1 MSAEAGGPDQVTG
14 ERGTTL
20 VNRSVSVQS
29 RISNILAL
37 SLMTV
42 LGLGALI
49 WYYAGNAARQNRA
62 RSDVQRAAS
71 SHAAGDTV
79 LPSLGRI
86 DPPAPP
92 PQISPVMEGGAA
104 SEPGVDRVSLD
115 ANTLPEIPLT
125 GNGAYAASAPPTP
138 EQLAQQR
145 QLSGAVFSN
154 AAVPSAGPPMEASA
168 QPGSS
173 APPAAQPVSPSADL
187 PSLLR
192 STPVAAV
199 RAEVLPAQRLLLPK
213 GAFIDCT
220 LETAIDST
228 LPGMTTCVM
237 ATDVFGVDGKVVLLE
252 RGTKLIGETRGQVQQ
267 GQARIFVLWTEA
279 RTPAGVVVPL
289 ASPGAD
295 ELGRAGLPGEVNRH
309 FWERFGAAMLISVI
323 GGAVESA
330 SSRNGTGTVIVDP
343 STSQGVMTEVLKG
356 TINIPPTITKQN
368 GDRIPYWSREMWTSG
383 RCMSCAP
390 PIERAEESSALAL
403 TMRALRP
410 LLADREVTE
419 LCINRPREAFVESR
433 GGWQRRGT
441 AFRGLRMVQPAR
453 EAHCQL
459 DPAARRLHGAALC
472 LRPCRPASAC
482 RWCCRRRPRPAVSP
496 SRSADPPTQ
505 CGASMSWRS
514 AASSGAPAGRQS
526 LDDAEK
532 ELLRLLAAG
541 DYAAFMRLAVA
552 ARKNILVSGPTGS
565 GKTTWTKALIREI
578 SPRRA
583 PDHHRGRAGTG
594 ARPPSESRAP
604 VLLERRPGRRESNAE
619 AAARVLLAHEA
630 RPDPAGRAAL
640 RGGLR
645 LPAQRQLRPSGLDYE
660 HTRRER
666 RSRLRAIGA
675 AGEAESGRSRART
688 RGHQESALSLDR
700 RRDPVRRRGARTLH
714 QGDLVRARAQASR
727 RSSAG
732 RSCLMPAN
740 RSCTAGRASSSATR
754 LSSCRW
760 SRGSCGGAARGIDSL
775 HRLSWLPPSRPCRRR
790 GEHLDAAA
798 FVPGQRTRRRRIRTR
813 DFHCSALLGYAGG
826 RSLANDAPPA
836 DSHRRGAVV
845 AERSAVVRPSGRHSD
860 VAITV
865 AGRAV
870 PSRTRAKHFKLI
882 GTTGTGK
889 STAIR
894 EILSAALARG
904 DRAVIADPDGGYL
917 RRFFDAS
924 RGDTILNPFDE
935 RSVRWDLFAEIKTP
949 YDVEQ
954 LARSLIPD
962 HEGSDRSWRGYAR
975 TFLSASLARRMKP
988 E

>member
-368 GDRIPYWSREMWTSG
+368 GDRI
-383 RCMSCAP
+383 
-390 PIERAEESSALAL
+390 
-403 TMRALRP
+403 
-410 LLADREVTE
+410 
-419 LCINRPREAFVESR
+419 
-433 GGWQRRGT
+433 
-441 AFRGLRMVQPAR
+441 AR
-453 EAHCQL
+453 
-459 DPAARRLHGAALC
+459 
-472 LRPCRPASAC
+472 
-482 RWCCRRRPRPAVSP
+482 
-496 SRSADPPTQ
+496 T
-505 CGASMSWRS
+505 
-514 AASSGAPAGRQS
+514 
-526 LDDAEK
+526 
-532 ELLRLLAAG
+532 
-541 DYAAFMRLAVA
+541 
-552 ARKNILVSGPTGS
+552 
-565 GKTTWTKALIREI
+565 
-578 SPRRA
+578 
-583 PDHHRGRAGTG
+583 GRA
-594 ARPPSESRAP
+594 RC
-604 VLLERRPGRRESNAE
+604 
-619 AAARVLLAHEA
+619 
-630 RPDPAGRAAL
+630 
-640 RGGLR
+640 GL
-645 LPAQRQLRPSGLDYE
+645 QVG
-660 HTRRER
+660 
-666 RSRLRAIGA
+666 
-675 AGEAESGRSRART
+675 
-688 RGHQESALSLDR
+688 
-700 RRDPVRRRGARTLH
+700 V
-714 QGDLVRARAQASR
+714 
-727 RSSAG
+727 
-732 RSCLMPAN
+732 
-740 RSCTAGRASSSATR
+740 
-754 LSSCRW
+754 
-760 SRGSCGGAARGIDSL
+760 
-775 HRLSWLPPSRPCRRR
+775 
-790 GEHLDAAA
+790 
-798 FVPGQRTRRRRIRTR
+798 
-813 DFHCSALLGYAGG
+813 
-826 RSLANDAPPA
+826 
-836 DSHRRGAVV
+836 
-845 AERSAVVRPSGRHSD
+845 
-860 VAITV
+860 
-865 AGRAV
+865 
-870 PSRTRAKHFKLI
+870 
-882 GTTGTGK
+882 
-889 STAIR
+889 
-894 EILSAALARG
+894 
-904 DRAVIADPDGGYL
+904 
-917 RRFFDAS
+917 
-924 RGDTILNPFDE
+924 
-935 RSVRWDLFAEIKTP
+935 
-949 YDVEQ
+949 
-954 LARSLIPD
+954 
-962 HEGSDRSWRGYAR
+962 
-975 TFLSASLARRMKP
+975 
-988 E
+988 